1 MTAANEMTPLSRVI
15 LIGLLVGFLLN
26 LTGWLG
32 NNIILGSMWD
42 DLGNG
47 LTPVPWRESIWSDAF
62 SLVPDFVYG
71 FAIAWMIVKVRT
83 MYVSTVSASV
93 SVGVFISLVGGVTTY
108 FAIAN
113 SGFVPWKLAF
123 ASFVLVITCK
133 VPLAILA
140 GRLLFR
146 ESS

>member
-1 MTAANEMTPLSRVI
+1 MSAANRTIPLPRAI
-15 LIGLLVGFLLN
+15 LIGLVVGFLLN

-42 DLGNG
+42 DLGDS
-47 LTPVPWRESIWSDAF
+47 LTPVPWRESIWSDVF

-71 FAIAWMIVKVRT
+71 LAIVWMIVKIRT
-83 MYVSTVSASV
+83 MYASTISASV

-140 GRLLFR
+140 GHLLFR